1 MLQDQDR
8 YQKVLKTFWRIST
21 QRQVQSEFFRSTLLD
36 ILANIG
42 NGKSQLN
49 IIGVGSGDGKVDVEM
64 LSQLRLKHPGL
75 LLENEVVEPS
85 AQRIHK
91 FREMVADM
99 SDLDP
104 VKFIWNQMTDSEFEE
119 QWRQREIKKKAD
131 FIHLLH
137 VLYFVEDAGA
147 TISFF
152 QSLLEKN
159 GKLLINI
166 VSGFQATKQVKVWG
180 KVWAVRGMR
189 ERFPGQLV
197 VVRTVRAAVKPHFCR
212 PPRPVFIVNSAPSF
226 FKQFNPLADIFSAET
241 FGRRDWRDLLDF
253 VTHTMFFSK
262 TASPD
267 LKQRIL
273 RRLRDPQCS
282 VEKDGRILQNINQE
296 MIILEA
302 LS

>member
-8 YQKVLKTFWRIST
+8 YQKVLKTYWRICT

-75 LLENEVVEPS
+75 LLENEVVDPS
-85 AQRIHK
+85 PRWIHE

-131 FIHLLH
+131 FIHLIH

-159 GKLLINI
+159 GKLLIDVVQESFINLWEMFHKELRPQQKLEVPFI
-166 VSGFQATKQVKVWG
+166 NSNYIKKLLDE
-180 KVWAVRGMR
+180 RGVPYQSY
-189 ERFPGQLV
+189 ELQCVL
-197 VVRTVRAAVKPHFCR
+197 
-212 PPRPVFIVNSAPSF
+212 
-226 FKQFNPLADIFSAET
+226 DITACFTEGDET
-241 FGRRDWRDLLDF
+241 GEILLDF
-253 VTHTMFFSK
+253 VTQTMFFSK

-273 RRLRDPQCS
+273 RQMRDPQCS
-282 VEKDGRILQNINQE
+282 VEKDGRVLFNINQE
-296 MIILEA
+296 
-302 LS
+302 

>member
-1 MLQDQDR
+1 MASTYNPMLQNDDR
-8 YQKVLKTFWRIST
+8 YQTVLKTFWKFST
-21 QRQVQSEFFRSTLLD
+21 QHQVQREFIRSTLPD
-36 ILANIG
+36 ILASIG
-42 NGKSQLN
+42 NGKSQMN
-49 IIGVGSGDGKVDVEM
+49 IIGVGSGEGKLPKKCKVDVEM

-104 VKFIWNQMTDSEFEE
+104 VKFIWNQMTASEFEE

-131 FIHLLH
+131 FIHLFH

-166 VSGFQATKQVKVWG
+166 VSGKSHYMNL
-180 KVWAVRGMR
+180 WAIFHKELRPQKLEVPFMNSTYIKKLLDKRGVPYQSY
-189 ERFPGQLV
+189 ELQCVL
-197 VVRTVRAAVKPHFCR
+197 
-212 PPRPVFIVNSAPSF
+212 
-226 FKQFNPLADIFSAET
+226 DITACFTEGDET
-241 FGRRDWRDLLDF
+241 GEILLDF
-253 VTHTMFFSK
+253 VTHTIFFSK

-273 RRLRDPQCS
+273 RRLRDAQCS
-282 VEKDGRILQNINQE
+282 VEKDGRILFNINQE